1 MERSLEQNQ
10 QSIALNMGQVAIAGR
25 NAKTAE
31 DTLGEIKKGGT
42 DTHDLA
48 VAAKDQAAAAKLQ
61 VGEMKKQETQ
71 THQLAVQAGKQAEA
85 AKLQADNTRE
95 ALKHSDD
102 AFQISEKPYVVLGRK
117 DGVIG
122 ELRDAKG
129 TSDSP
134 GIDIYLQNSGHLPAL
149 NVCVSVQVSPDPSI
163 GAQQFYENNSL
174 TRLKDQS
181 GPMRYHVMSEGN
193 CADIAGD
200 SVARHYVAKPFNQ
213 ATLDRIRAAP
223 LPIPLFVSTFVQY
236 CTPFGE
242 YRCVQ
247 NLLKYEKAPLMDS
260 CLSAKTML
268 VLTSTGVLRNSSESA
283 PRRNM
288 CIRATNPVKPSS
300 AVRMRIVHTL
310 RNKTPKLKPS
320 KSLEGLHA
328 RQLG

>member
-163 GAQQFYENNSL
+163 GAQPFYENNSL

-247 NLLKYEKAPLMDS
+247 NLLKYEKAPLDGFVS
-260 CLSAKTML
+260 FGQDDACTNLYGRSPELFRIGPSQEYVHPCDKPGEAEQRRKDEDRAYIEEQDAK
-268 VLTSTGVLRNSSESA
+268 A
-283 PRRNM
+283 K
-288 CIRATNPVKPSS
+288 AKQKP
-300 AVRMRIVHTL
+300 
-310 RNKTPKLKPS
+310 
-320 KSLEGLHA
+320 
-328 RQLG
+328 